1 MLLKPAI
8 QSAGFHPVGGGGEAS
23 PPKRKRERRKEEKE
37 RKRERETEKERER
50 EVHGV
55 GRGVCTFLRCI
66 ASDQYS
72 LLLHAS
78 II

>member
-1 MLLKPAI
+1 M
-8 QSAGFHPVGGGGEAS
+8 GGEASPSKHPAS

-37 RKRERETEKERER
+37 RERERKKER
-50 EVHGV
+50 EVHGM
-55 GRGVCTFLRCI
+55 GRGACIFLRRI

-72 LLLHAS
+72 LLLHDS